1 MPRGQRRRTPKRSSR
16 QVPTDLTLLDQ
27 FSKKDIHDWKTYQDN
42 LLRFHWDYYSN
53 LAYQRSKV
61 TDQIRDSLL
70 EVIDGPFKFSGWQRI
85 VRAKYLLNPL
95 SAEGSMTNPAG
106 GRFNYGDIN
115 PTHFPPFPG
124 FYIAVDKKT
133 ALQEAFGE
141 GSSSKKALDAALTDS
156 ASISCFSL
164 SGTICSI
171 IDLRDQQNL
180 DGFIDCIKDF
190 TLPEALAP
198 NWRLWPMQF
207 DVPHPCQIFGQIVEQ
222 CGIEGIVYPS
232 KFSGKD
238 CLVIYYQNFD
248 DENGSY
254 VQLDDEVPTET
265 KIIRVDAKT
274 WPQMHTVTE

>member
-1 MPRGQRRRTPKRSSR
+1 MA
-16 QVPTDLTLLDQ
+16 D
-27 FSKKDIHDWKTYQDN
+27 
-42 LLRFHWDYYSN
+42 
-53 LAYQRSKV
+53 
-61 TDQIRDSLL
+61 
-70 EVIDGPFKFSGWQRI
+70 
-85 VRAKYLLNPL
+85 
-95 SAEGSMTNPAG
+95 PAG

-133 ALQEAFGE
+133 ALQETFGE

-156 ASISCFSL
+156 TSISCFSL
-164 SGTICSI
+164 SGAICSI
-171 IDLRDQQNL
+171 IDLRDQQKL

-190 TLPEALAP
+190 TLPEALIEAAKAIDWPAGVVVDLSRLMGSLLAP

-248 DENGSY
+248 EENGSY

-265 KIIRVDAKT
+265 EIQRVDAKT
-274 WPQMHTVTE
+274 WRRMHTVTE